1 MNKILIRTFLMLIC
15 IMCLL
20 PSCDDQLTYG
30 EKRERERK
38 QIDAFI
44 KNGCQI
50 ASENSVVGLITVD
63 PIKVIT
69 EEQFY
74 AQDSLTDI
82 SKNEYV
88 LFAGSGLYMQI
99 VRKGVGEKIKTGERA
114 TVLARYIEFNIATDS
129 LATLN
134 TIPAFASSEHLD
146 VMTVANN
153 YGTLTASFRQGRM
166 LTAYKSATVPS
177 GWLTPLKFINIGRQD
192 ADEAEIAL
200 VRIIVPSTEGQV
212 FAAQYTIPFFYEI
225 SFQRGR

>member
-1 MNKILIRTFLMLIC
+1 MNKILFRTLLTVLC
-15 IMCLL
+15 IIFVL
-20 PSCDDQLTYG
+20 PSCDDQMTYA

-44 KNGCQI
+44 NNGCTI
-50 ASENSVVGLITVD
+50 ADENSVIGLLKIA
-63 PIKVIT
+63 PIKVIS

-74 AQDSLTDI
+74 AQDTITDV

-99 VRKGVGEKIKTGERA
+99 VRKGVGEKIRAGERA
-114 TVLARYIEFNIATDS
+114 TILARYVEFNIATDS
-129 LATLN
+129 LSTLN
-134 TIPAFASSEHLD
+134 RVPAYASGEHLD

-166 LTAYKSATVPS
+166 LTTYKSTTVPS
-177 GWLTPLKFINIGRQD
+177 GWLTPLKFVNVGRQD
-192 ADEAEIAL
+192 ADDAEIAL

-212 FAAQYTIPFFYEI
+212 YAAQYTIPFFYEI